1 MEISNETVEY
11 SILKGKFQIKKYDI
25 TNPKKGKTHSQI
37 CFERGNSV
45 AALVYDSDKGT
56 FLFTKQ
62 FRIGSQSTM
71 LEIPAG
77 SMDKPGES
85 PEDVLRRELMEEL
98 GVEIAPPLENGYSN
112 FQLLGS
118 FYVSPGGCSE
128 KVFIYLVDKI
138 IKKEQGGGVD
148 DEDIEIVELTI
159 EETGKLFVGQQF
171 NDMKTAFALQCF
183 FTAIS

>member
-1 MEISNETVEY
+1 MQISNETVEY
-11 SILKGKFQIKKYDI
+11 STLNGKFQIKKFDI
-25 TNPKKGKTHSQI
+25 TNSKNGKTHSRI
-37 CFERGNSV
+37 CFERGDSV

-71 LEIPAG
+71 IEIPAG
-77 SMDKPGES
+77 SMDKPGEN

-98 GVEIAPPLENGYSN
+98 GVEIAPNEENGYCH

-128 KVFIYLVDKI
+128 KIHLYLVDKI
-138 IKKEQGGGVD
+138 LRKEEGGGVG
-148 DEDIEIVELTI
+148 DEEIEIVELTI
-159 EETGKLFVGQQF
+159 EETGRLFVERQF
-171 NDMKTAFALQCF
+171 EDMRTVLSLQCF
-183 FTAIS
+183 FSAMS

>member
-1 MEISNETVEY
+1 MKISNEIIEY
-11 SILKGKFQIKKYDI
+11 SALNGKFQIKKFDI
-25 TNPKKGKTHSQI
+25 TNPKNNKTHPQI
-37 CFERGNSV
+37 CFERGNSI
-45 AALVYDSDKGT
+45 AALVYDSDKRT

-85 PEDVLRRELMEEL
+85 PEDVLRRELMEEI
-98 GVEIAPPLENGYSN
+98 GVEIAPPHENGYPN

-138 IKKEQGGGVD
+138 IRKEQGGGVD

-159 EETGKLFVGQQF
+159 QETGKLFMEQKF
-171 NDMKTAFALQCF
+171 NDMKTALALQCF